1 MIKKHFLSLVI
12 VIFIL
17 IAGQVRAQTTT
28 TDNAGSDQINITRL
42 ADAYNNAIG
51 QQSRLYNGP
60 DYEAYSPLIKG
71 NAYFLDVNKFIPG
84 TVTYDGLFFKDVPM
98 MYDLNKNVVV
108 ILLYNKFSMFTLLNE
123 RLESFDLSGH
133 HFLNIVS
140 DSLHTNSGIDA
151 GIYDELYQGTNVTA
165 LAKYAKSLQ
174 TTSVGNTIE
183 SYFSSS
189 KSFYLKK
196 GNNYYSISGQ
206 GALLDVL
213 KDKKKELQQYI
224 KANKIKYNKAPEE
237 AMVSIARRYDE
248 LSR

>member
-1 MIKKHFLSLVI
+1 MIKKYLLNLVI

-17 IAGQVRAQTTT
+17 ITGQVRAQTTT
-28 TDNAGSDQINITRL
+28 TDTTGQQAQIAHL
-42 ADAYNNAIG
+42 ADTYNTAIG

-60 DYEAYSPLIKG
+60 EYEAYSPGIRG
-71 NAYFLDVNKFIPG
+71 NAYFQDIDKFTPG

-108 ILLYNKFSMFTLLNE
+108 ILLYNKFSMYTLLNE
-123 RLESFDLSGH
+123 RLEYFDLLGH

-140 DSLHTNSGIDA
+140 DSLHANSGIDA
-151 GIYDELYQGTNVTA
+151 GFYDELYRGKNVTV
-165 LAKYAKSLQ
+165 LAKYSKSIQ
-174 TTSVGNTIE
+174 NTSVANTIE

-196 GNNYYSISGQ
+196 DNHYYSIGGQ
-206 GALLDVL
+206 GSLLDIL

-224 KANKIKYNKAPEE
+224 KTNKIKYKKAPVE
-237 AMVSIARRYDE
+237 AMVNIAGRYDE

>member
-17 IAGQVRAQTTT
+17 LAEQVRAQTATA
-28 TDNAGSDQINITRL
+28 DNTGEDQISITRL
-42 ADAYNNAIG
+42 ADAYNSAIG

-60 DYEAYSPLIKG
+60 EYELYNPAIKG
-71 NAYFLDVNKFIPG
+71 TAYFQDINKFTPG

-98 MYDLNKNVVV
+98 MYDLNKDVVV
-108 ILLYNKFSMFTLLNE
+108 VLLYNKFSMYTLLNE
-123 RLESFDLSGH
+123 RVERFDLLNH
-133 HFLNIVS
+133 HFVNTLS
-140 DSLHTNSGIDA
+140 DSLHTNNGIDP
-151 GIYDELYQGTNVTA
+151 GFYDELYHGHVVV
-165 LAKYAKSLQ
+165 LAKYSKSIQ
-174 TTSVGNTIE
+174 TNSGSNAIE
-183 SYFSSS
+183 TYFSQR

-206 GALLDVL
+206 GALLDIL

-224 KANKIKYNKAPEE
+224 KTKKIKYRKAPEE
-237 AMVSIARRYDE
+237 AMVAIAGRYDE